1 MGFNKKYVSIQ
12 TIKNLIDG
20 GQNLKEYFIKADA
33 LIFTDSIT
41 IEIYNLVMSNKSF
54 QHLIK

>member
-20 GQNLKEYFIKADA
+20 GQNLKEYFIKADT

-41 IEIYNLVMSNKSF
+41 MEIYNLVMSNKSF